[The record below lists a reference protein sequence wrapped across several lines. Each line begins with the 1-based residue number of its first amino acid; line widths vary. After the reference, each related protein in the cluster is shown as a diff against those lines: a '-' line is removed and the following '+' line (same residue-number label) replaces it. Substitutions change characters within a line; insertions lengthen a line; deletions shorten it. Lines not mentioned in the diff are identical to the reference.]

1 VVDAALLGRA
11 DELAA
16 LRPALLSPGCRLL
29 TLTGP
34 PGVGKT
40 RLAAA
45 LAREVADR
53 FPDGVVT
60 VDLLGTGSGEA
71 AVALLSSRLG
81 AGRGAGASTLDR
93 LVGQLRDRTA
103 LLVVDSCE
111 AVPGLGAAL
120 TAVLTGARR
129 VKVLATSQERVR
141 VASEREYAVPPLA
154 MPAHGLPPDPDPA
167 DLARVAA
174 IPAMAVLLER
184 TAAVRPGFALDAGN
198 LHHLVAICR
207 QLEGLPLAL
216 EVAAARLTQFEPGEL
231 AVRLHNRHLLLDAQ
245 LAPGGRHRS
254 LRAAIAWSHDLLGEP
269 ERRVF
274 RRVAVFPAA
283 WPLAAAEHVVADPD
297 LDVVASV
304 GSLVDKSLV
313 RRVEGADGQEAFD
326 LLDSLRRFGREK
338 LATAEEEAAVERRF
352 REYWALVATTSEAGM
367 GTPDETFAVRW
378 HADEVTNLR
387 AALVAGIAT
396 GDLASALP
404 VASVAGWHGYTH
416 GSLEEGRLVTD
427 LVADVLASGA
437 DGVRE
442 DDLGGTVLVA
452 GIICWAR
459 GELDDAAALLG
470 RALAMAEA
478 GHVVRRSAIA
488 HAFLGHLARTS
499 GDLDLAAAEHT
510 LARSSFRALG
520 NRIGDAWASHDLAL
534 VALGAGRVDDA
545 ARLLADALPVFEAEQ
560 DAWAVAWVGSGQ
572 AEVALRRHEWARAG
586 ELLVAALD
594 VFVANGDQ
602 PRTAH
607 CVALL
612 TELATAR
619 GLGDHAGRL
628 EAGLRH
634 PGTLPALARSVAAA
648 AAAPESP
655 LTPRQREV
663 ATMVAQGATNRQIAR
678 ALGIADKTVEV
689 HLAQIMH
696 RLGVQNRAQV
706 AAHAAHSGLDD
717 GWD

>member
-1 VVDAALLGRA
+1 MVDAALLGRA

-45 LAREVADR
+45 LASEVADR

-60 VDLLGTGSGEA
+60 VDLLGTGSAEA
-71 AVALLSSRLG
+71 AVALVGSRLG
-81 AGRGAGASTLDR
+81 AGRGTGASSLDR
-93 LVGQLRDRTA
+93 LVGQLRDRTM

-154 MPAHGLPPDPDPA
+154 MPARGLPADPDPA
-167 DLARVAA
+167 ALARLAA
-174 IPAMAVLLER
+174 VPAMAVLLER
-184 TAAVRPGFALDAGN
+184 TAAVRPGFALDAAN
-198 LHHLVAICR
+198 LHHLVTICR
-207 QLEGLPLAL
+207 RLEGLPLAL

-245 LAPGGRHRS
+245 LAPAGRHRS

-274 RRVAVFPAA
+274 RRVAVFPGP
-283 WPLAAAEHVVADPD
+283 WSLAAADHVVADPD

-313 RRVEGADGQEAFD
+313 RRVEGADGREAFD

-338 LATAEEEAAVERRF
+338 LAAAEEEAAVERRF
-352 REYWALVATTSEAGM
+352 REYWALVATTAEAGM

-378 HADEVTNLR
+378 EADEVTNLR
-387 AALVAGIAT
+387 AALVAGIAS

-404 VASVAGWHGYTH
+404 VASVAGWHWYTH

-427 LVADVLASGA
+427 LVTEVLASGP

-442 DDLGGTVLVA
+442 EDLGGTVLVA
-452 GIICWAR
+452 GIISWAR
-459 GELDDAAALLG
+459 GELDEAAALLG

-510 LARSSFRALG
+510 LAQASFRALG
-520 NRIGDAWASHDLAL
+520 NRLGVAWASHDLAL

-545 ARLLADALPVFEAEQ
+545 AGLLAAALPVFEAEQ
-560 DAWAVAWVGSGQ
+560 DAWAVAGVGSAQ

-586 ELLVAALD
+586 ELLVDALD
-594 VFVANGDQ
+594 VFVANGDRA
-602 PRTAH
+602 RTAH
-607 CVALL
+607 CVTLL
-612 TELATAR
+612 GELATAR
-619 GLGDHAGRL
+619 GLDGQAERL
-628 EAGLRH
+628 EVGLRH
-634 PGTLPALARSVAAA
+634 PGTLPALARSVAEAA
-648 AAAPESP
+648 VAPESP

-663 ATMVAQGATNRQIAR
+663 ATLVAQGATNRQIAR

-706 AAHAAHSGLDD
+706 AAHAAHSGLD
-717 GWD
+717 